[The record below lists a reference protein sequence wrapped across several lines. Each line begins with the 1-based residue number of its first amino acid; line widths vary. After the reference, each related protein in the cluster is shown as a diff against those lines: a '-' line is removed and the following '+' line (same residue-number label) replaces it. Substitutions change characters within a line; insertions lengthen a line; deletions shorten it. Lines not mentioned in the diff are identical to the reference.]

1 MHSQI
6 RWQLPSKVMAGGD
19 AGEIGYSYMWDP
31 HPDRVHVRKPQPSS
45 RIKKKKKKKLEFSPK
60 SELGRV
66 LDQAF
71 SNMNSSFSDA
81 VHILSD
87 LN

>member
-1 MHSQI
+1 MLVRLATPTRGIHI
-6 RWQLPSKVMAGGD
+6 PNRARM
-19 AGEIGYSYMWDP
+19 
-31 HPDRVHVRKPQPSS
+31 RKPQPSS
-45 RIKKKKKKKLEFSPK
+45 RIEKKKTKTLEFSPK